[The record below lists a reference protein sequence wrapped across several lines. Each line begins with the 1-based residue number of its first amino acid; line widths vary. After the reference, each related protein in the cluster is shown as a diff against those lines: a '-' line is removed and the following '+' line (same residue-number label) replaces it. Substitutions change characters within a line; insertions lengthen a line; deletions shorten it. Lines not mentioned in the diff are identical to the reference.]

1 MHERT
6 LIVYPNPSLLAQAVA
21 ARTLLTMNEV
31 LGTPGRDR
39 IDIAVTGGTDGTAI
53 LEAMASSALL
63 GIVDWSRV
71 HVWWGD
77 ERFVPPDSD
86 ERNDRVARA
95 ALFDKLIAE
104 GRMADA
110 QIHAMPADD
119 RSADARA
126 HATAHDDGEALERA
140 AARYQQELLH
150 ELGEAAAMDLMMFGV
165 GPDDE
170 RFVPP
175 DSDERN
181 DRAARAALFDK
192 LIAEGRMTD
201 AQIHAMPAD
210 NRSADARA
218 HATAHDDGEAL
229 EQAAA
234 RYQQELLHELGE
246 AYARDLMMFCV
257 GPDGHREGPH
267 DVLRGP

>member
-77 ERFVPPDSD
+77 ERFVQPDSD

-119 RSADARA
+119 RSADART

-165 GPDDE
+165 GPDGHFASLFPGRPQLGLDGDDVLVTGVQDSPKPPPL
-170 RFVPP
+170 RLTMTVPMIARSARVWMCGSRP
-175 DSDERN
+175 GKAEAMARTFLQRRDTAFPGSFADATQEVLWICDGDS
-181 DRAARAALFDK
+181 AAR
-192 LIAEGRMTD
+192 IR
-201 AQIHAMPAD
+201 Q
-210 NRSADARA
+210 R
-218 HATAHDDGEAL
+218 
-229 EQAAA
+229 Q
-234 RYQQELLHELGE
+234 
-246 AYARDLMMFCV
+246 
-257 GPDGHREGPH
+257 
-267 DVLRGP
+267 